1 MELITRKANITP
13 ASINAEQ
20 RTAEVIWSTGARVL
34 RAPWFGDKFFEELSL
49 DPKHV
54 RMERLTSGRA
64 PLLDAHNGFDTR
76 AVVGVVESAR
86 LEGGQGIARV
96 RFAKDDDDADRVW
109 SKVEQKILTNV
120 SVGYRIHKVE
130 KTEGGENT
138 IPTVRAVDWEP
149 FEISVVPM
157 GADAGAHFRAA
168 FTEEAS
174 MEPTTDTPSAPTP
187 EAAERERTTKIL
199 HITRAA
205 ERMLGAERT
214 RAIAEQAITTGA
226 MPDAVSRTVLDELVR
241 RQEAMGGPAD
251 APAGLRLDVG
261 PSGADDFRQAAVDSL
276 LLRAGIAVTRP
287 HAAARDLG
295 TASVHEI
302 ARTCLS
308 RNGVRHSSLSVD
320 ALLSRAMTTSDFPLI
335 LADSIGKAIRN
346 GYETE
351 PASHR
356 AWVRAVPVRDFKDQ
370 KRPILGSAPGLLQV
384 LEHGEYTEGSMDED
398 SATYKVSKF
407 GRIVALTY
415 ETLVN
420 DDLGAFL
427 RVQPALGQAAR
438 RKEADDTYALFALN
452 AGSGPTMQDSVAL
465 FHANHA
471 NIGTTGT
478 YDATL
483 LGAARTLL
491 RKQTAVGGGFL
502 SLVPRFLIVPAEREQ
517 ASEVLLAAATRTITT
532 APAADTV
539 PAWIGDLRLVVE
551 PRLANGAVFLAADA
565 MQIDTLELGLLE
577 ANQDGPTIETER
589 TFTIDTQRFKV
600 RHVFAPKFLDW
611 RGIVKQPVT

>member
-1 MELITRKANITP
+1 MMELITRKASIIP

-49 DPKHV
+49 APGHV
-54 RMERLTSGRA
+54 RMDRLTSGRA

-86 LEGGQGIARV
+86 LEGGQGMARV
-96 RFAKDDDDADRVW
+96 RFAKDDEHADEIW
-109 SKVEQKILTNV
+109 NKVTQNILTNV
-120 SVGYRIHKVE
+120 SIGYRIHKAE
-130 KTEGGENT
+130 KIEAEGKP
-138 IPTVRAVDWEP
+138 PTVRAVDWEP
-149 FEISVVPM
+149 YEISVVPI
-157 GADAGAHFRAA
+157 GADPGAHFRSLL
-168 FTEEAS
+168 TEEPS
-174 MEPTTDTPSAPTP
+174 MDTTMNDDKKPAAPD
-187 EAAERERTTKIL
+187 AERERAAT
-199 HITRAA
+199 ITRIVRIAKLEPTLAEEMISSGASLDAA
-205 ERMLGAERT
+205 RSRVLELMIRRSGDDLG
-214 RAIAEQAITTGA
+214 
-226 MPDAVSRTVLDELVR
+226 P
-241 RQEAMGGPAD
+241 P
-251 APAGLRLDVG
+251 PG
-261 PSGADDFRQAAVDSL
+261 PSGVRFEVGPAIGDDFRAAAVDSL
-276 LLRAGIAVTRP
+276 LLRAGIAVTKP

-295 TASVHEI
+295 TPSIHAL

-308 RNGVRHSSLSVD
+308 RAGIRHGSLTID

-335 LADSIGKAIRN
+335 LADSVGKAVRN

-356 AWVRAVPVRDFKDQ
+356 AWVRPVPVRDFKDQ

-384 LEHGEYTEGSMDED
+384 GEHGEYTEGSMDED

-407 GRIVALTY
+407 GRIVALTW

-438 RKEADDTYALFALN
+438 RKEADDVYALFALN
-452 AGSGPTMQDSVAL
+452 AAAGPTMQDSVAL
-465 FHANHA
+465 FHATHGNL
-471 NIGTTGT
+471 GTTGT
-478 YDATL
+478 YDAAL

-491 RKQTAVGGGFL
+491 RKQTALGGGYL

-532 APAADTV
+532 APSSDTV
-539 PAWIGDLRLVVE
+539 PSWIGDLRLVVE
-551 PRLANGAVFLAADA
+551 PRLANGAVYLAADPP
-565 MQIDTLELGLLE
+565 QIDTCELGLLE
-577 ANQDGPTIETER
+577 ANQDGPTVETER
-589 TFTIDTQRFKV
+589 EFIVDTQRYKV
-600 RHVFAPKFLDW
+600 RHVFAAKFLDW
-611 RGIVKQPVT
+611 RGIVKQPLS